1 MLALPASL
9 TVYNASAALRTL
21 AEGISSEAGDVVV
34 IDASAL
40 AELDTSAVATLL
52 ECRRVAQ
59 TNGRCIEL
67 RSVPAKLADLARLYG
82 VAELIGVPAPGAS
95 SGAVC

>member
-1 MLALPASL
+1 MLSLPASL
-9 TVYNASAALRTL
+9 TMERASEALRGL
-21 AEGISSEAGDVVV
+21 AEGIENEAGPVVV
-34 IDASAL
+34 VDASAL

-67 RSVPAKLADLARLYG
+67 RNVPPRLADLARLYG
-82 VAELIGVPAPGAS
+82 VAELIGIPAAAP
-95 SGAVC
+95 